1 VNRVP
6 GDRRGRR
13 LFVAVA
19 LTTVA
24 LLGIVRLVGRLA
36 QERAGGAV
44 AGSREAADEGAGPQ
58 DAAMVGDLSF
68 YKRLG
73 NEPAGRRPAPPDAS
87 LKLGPGDLSSG
98 GGVFVVQVLATGD
111 EAQAQRVREGLARKG
126 FQATTLEDDSGSNVV
141 WRVRVG
147 RWKERA
153 SAETAAEKIRTQT
166 GLEAWVLREAGR

>member
-6 GDRRGRR
+6 GNRRGRK

-19 LTTVA
+19 LTSLV
-24 LLGIVRLVGRLA
+24 LLGLVRLVGRVA
-36 QERAGGAV
+36 QSHA
-44 AGSREAADEGAGPQ
+44 AADGVADDGIPQ
-58 DAAMVGDLSF
+58 DASIAGGDLSF

-73 NEPAGRRPAPPDAS
+73 NEPAGRKAAPPPDAS
-87 LKLGPGDLSSG
+87 LKLAPGDLSSG

-111 EAQAQRVREGLARKG
+111 EAQAKRVREGLQRKG
-126 FQATTLEDDSGSNVV
+126 FQAASLEDDSGSSAV

-153 SAETAAEKIRTQT
+153 AAESAAEKIRAQT